1 MARRIRYDDD
11 AAPGSPGVVQSAI
24 RTVRRLIT
32 TLAILAIMLYAAVL
46 ALSRSNGFRSYV
58 ETGLSEA
65 LGVEVSLIR
74 VYITPGLELVMED
87 AVAGHPDQP
96 GAAGAKAGR
105 IVVNGSPWRPAGRR
119 IRSVSV
125 ENGSLS
131 LAPDA
136 SGAWAPAA
144 VSAPIEALI
153 HGAGLDLQDMRPSKG
168 GAEAGGTIPPVSIA
182 APRAAVSPVP
192 HLRLK
197 GVSIVWWKA
206 DRTRLAA
213 IEQLDAELTP
223 VDLPGRVMTHL
234 RMEAGAFNGPGGEW
248 ISPFRA
254 ECLWGGD
261 QRIVLDAALG
271 APRPAP
277 PPAAGP

>member
-1 MARRIRYDDD
+1 
-11 AAPGSPGVVQSAI
+11 
-24 RTVRRLIT
+24 
-32 TLAILAIMLYAAVL
+32 
-46 ALSRSNGFRSYV
+46 V
-58 ETGLSEA
+58 ETSLSEA
-65 LGVEVSLIR
+65 LGMEVSLIR
-74 VYITPGLELVMED
+74 VYVTPKLELVMED

-96 GAAGAKAGR
+96 GVAGAKAGR
-105 IVVNGSPWRPAGRR
+105 IVVKGSPWRPAGRR

-136 SGAWAPAA
+136 TGAWTPAA

-153 HGAGLDLQDMRPSKG
+153 RGAGLDLQDVRPPRS
-168 GAEAGGTIPPVSIA
+168 GAEAGGRIPPLPIA
-182 APRAAVSPVP
+182 GPRAIASPIF

-206 DRTRLAA
+206 DRSRFAA

-223 VDLPGRVMTHL
+223 VDLPGRIMTHL

-271 APRPAP
+271 APRPAT
-277 PPAAGP
+277 PADNP